1 MANDIKRQS
10 RMRKKM
16 KKYNPT
22 GLRLTV
28 FRSLKNIYAQVI
40 DDAKN
45 QTLVSASSVEKAIDK
60 KKKMELSVEVG
71 KLVAKRALEKGIK
84 EVYFDRGRYKYHGR
98 IKAVADSARKEG
110 LKF

>member
-1 MANDIKRQS
+1 MASDIKRQS
-10 RMRKKM
+10 RIRGKM

-45 QTLVSASSVEKAIDK
+45 QTLVSASSVEKAMDK
-60 KKKMELSVEVG
+60 KKKNGIISRSWEISSKKSFG
-71 KLVAKRALEKGIK
+71 KRN
-84 EVYFDRGRYKYHGR
+84 
-98 IKAVADSARKEG
+98 
-110 LKF
+110 

>member
-1 MANDIKRQS
+1 MNTQS
-10 RMRKKM
+10 E
-16 KKYNPT
+16 
-22 GLRLTV
+22 
-28 FRSLKNIYAQVI
+28 LKEKLVAINRITKVVKGGRRFGFAALVI
-40 DDAKN
+40 VDAKN
-45 QTLVSASSVEKAIDK
+45 LTLVSASSVEKAMDK

-98 IKAVADSARKEG
+98 IKAVAESARKEG

>member
-1 MANDIKRQS
+1 MASDIKRQT
-10 RMRKKM
+10 RTRGKM

-45 QTLVSASSVEKAIDK
+45 LTLVSASSVEKLWARRK
-60 KKKMELSVEVG
+60 KWNY
-71 KLVAKRALEKGIK
+71 R
-84 EVYFDRGRYKYHGR
+84 
-98 IKAVADSARKEG
+98 
-110 LKF
+110 

>member
-1 MANDIKRQS
+1 MASDIKRQS
-10 RMRKKM
+10 RIRGKM

-45 QTLVSASSVEKAIDK
+45 QTLVSASSVEKAMDK
-60 KKKMELSVEVG
+60 KKKNGIISRSWQISCKKSFG
-71 KLVAKRALEKGIK
+71 KGN
-84 EVYFDRGRYKYHGR
+84 
-98 IKAVADSARKEG
+98 
-110 LKF
+110 

>member
-1 MANDIKRQS
+1 MASDIKRQS
-10 RMRKKM
+10 RIRGKM

-45 QTLVSASSVEKAIDK
+45 QTLVSASSVEQKELWK
-60 KKKMELSVEVG
+60 KELKRFILTEVDISIT
-71 KLVAKRALEKGIK
+71 V
-84 EVYFDRGRYKYHGR
+84 V
-98 IKAVADSARKEG
+98 
-110 LKF
+110 LKQ

>member
-60 KKKMELSVEVG
+60 KKKWNYQL
-71 KLVAKRALEKGIK
+71 KLEN
-84 EVYFDRGRYKYHGR
+84 
-98 IKAVADSARKEG
+98 
-110 LKF
+110 

>member
-1 MANDIKRQS
+1 MASDIKRQS
-10 RMRKKM
+10 RIRGKM

-45 QTLVSASSVEKAIDK
+45 QTLVSASSVEKTMDK
-60 KKKMELSVEVG
+60 KKKNGIISRSWKISSKKSFG
-71 KLVAKRALEKGIK
+71 KRN
-84 EVYFDRGRYKYHGR
+84 
-98 IKAVADSARKEG
+98 
-110 LKF
+110 

>member
-1 MANDIKRQS
+1 MASDIKRQN
-10 RMRKKM
+10 RIRGKM

-45 QTLVSASSVEKAIDK
+45 QTLVSASS
-60 KKKMELSVEVG
+60 
-71 KLVAKRALEKGIK
+71 ALEKGIK

-98 IKAVADSARKEG
+98 IKVLADSARKEG